1 MEECEKDMEEEGRGR
16 ENGCRA
22 GNAAWKRVS
31 KFNLTECQ
39 GIKRFLFSLFHSLSL
54 SPPPLPP
61 LSPLPYL
68 LLARRRSPRR
78 TLLKRILTIFEK
90 FFRKYD
96 TKIFVTTDEIFHQ
109 HPNDI
114 FPLSEKRTR
123 WIALRLTTII
133 YLRENV
139 SVVIENRDSRKEE
152 ENDTSDVTH
161 SNKIYRLN
169 KFNKGP
175 LLIHSPMQPRCLPPL
190 FLSLR
195 LFFPPWSKDNLFG

>member
-1 MEECEKDMEEEGRGR
+1 MPGYK
-16 ENGCRA
+16 A
-22 GNAAWKRVS
+22 LP
-31 KFNLTECQ
+31 F
-39 GIKRFLFSLFHSLSL
+39 FSLSL
-54 SPPPLPP
+54 S
-61 LSPLPYL
+61 LSL
-68 LLARRRSPRR
+68 LLLYRLFLLFRTCCLLVRRSPRR

-175 LLIHSPMQPRCLPPL
+175 LLIHSPMQPRCPPL
-190 FLSLR
+190 SFSLYDSSSLPGRRIIYSGNRNSNETRRIYAHYASSVVAEATYHLR
-195 LFFPPWSKDNLFG
+195 LLFPSYNF

>member
-1 MEECEKDMEEEGRGR
+1 MPGYK
-16 ENGCRA
+16 A
-22 GNAAWKRVS
+22 LP
-31 KFNLTECQ
+31 F
-39 GIKRFLFSLFHSLSL
+39 FSLSL
-54 SPPPLPP
+54 SLSLLPLYR
-61 LSPLPYL
+61 LFL
-68 LLARRRSPRR
+68 LFCTCCLLVRRSPRR

-175 LLIHSPMQPRCLPPL
+175 LLIHSPMQPLCLPPL